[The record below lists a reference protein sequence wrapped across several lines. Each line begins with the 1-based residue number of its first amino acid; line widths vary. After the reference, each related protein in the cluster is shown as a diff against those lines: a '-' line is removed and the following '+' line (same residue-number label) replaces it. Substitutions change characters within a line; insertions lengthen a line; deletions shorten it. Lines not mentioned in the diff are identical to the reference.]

1 MSNTPFVSFLRSLM
15 MMVMLITI
23 LLIAIFWNG
32 LPSMKSDEKR
42 LLISWKHFFQQDEE
56 KPDREVRQETL
67 TPTKSIPVDPV
78 VPNDIPSEPERKIEE
93 IKNQFEIVPL
103 ATPAAVEA
111 NLPEDFITIKK
122 VLEQKYGAT
131 EVHLEPWGREGK
143 MYRFSCYVSE
153 PRGSGV
159 KKLRQ
164 SIQAT
169 PALAVQKV
177 LETMR

>member
-32 LPSMKSDEKR
+32 LPSMKSDEK
-42 LLISWKHFFQQDEE
+42 LLPISWKHFFQQDEE
-56 KPDREVRQETL
+56 KPDQEARKETFV
-67 TPTKSIPVDPV
+67 PTKSILIDPV
-78 VPNDIPSEPERKIEE
+78 SNDIPSEPEPI
-93 IKNQFEIVPL
+93 INQFDIASPVP
-103 ATPAAVEA
+103 PAGVEA
-111 NLPEDFITIKK
+111 ELPEDFLTFKRT
-122 VLEQKYGAT
+122 LEQKYGAT

-143 MYRFSCYVSE
+143 MYRFSCYISE
-153 PRGSGV
+153 PRGSRV

-169 PALAVQKV
+169 PALAIQKV
-177 LETMR
+177 METVR